1 MVLPLERES
10 PAIRTQEDFGTSPGT
25 GPGLHQLLPSLG
37 VTARPTSDVS
47 TATMPA
53 SPLARANRT
62 SISSTPNLPPVPE
75 TVNSQQM
82 LPLAAEPHTQ
92 MIDSNN
98 SEGLATPRQGYLS
111 GMSTAEPIRGQAQ
124 VNTSRSHEPSPL
136 GRYYLATS
144 DPQHISK
151 HPQGSVSF
159 PGISLATTPTN
170 SVLPG
175 FSTSPALRNTG
186 EKESPTLSMAS
197 DEALMLA
204 DDFPSDSRAKK
215 SLFPMFPSQASTSGS
230 RRIGSSRLSTS
241 GPAVSPHQVPL
252 PPSPHMIG
260 APASPHGSTTG
271 SPGLRAMGLG
281 FGGTG
286 GHLGSG
292 RPPLS
297 PSQMQ
302 RQAQKSDARPGG
314 STRTSERTPAERPR
328 LRQETTDSFA
338 STSSEE
344 EDISSPMVL
353 PDTSLRASD
362 RNESS
367 PRTALSSTIGVGLGR
382 ENNSKGLF
390 PAWSDVQRFDKMAKN
405 PFAFGAESTIYP
417 PATIAGAKFTF
428 RPGIDAPTF
437 PPMSPSS
444 SSSFDSDDETPTRG
458 PSTVRFSG
466 PVSPKKRVRYVD
478 DYQGDR
484 APEDA
489 GDYGH
494 GYGVDR
500 GYKADSGR
508 DGDRSGSI
516 TVGGRGYGDGS
527 SVVPTAK
534 DTHQGNESSDD
545 EDKPR
550 PGRRID
556 KKLENPSSSRHPRP
570 TASEEKMPA
579 TDKEVDRIN
588 EGLLVT
594 ESERHGSED
603 EDSRTVTTAHEST
616 DSEESVSEY
625 EGETSGPRSKSR
637 KRKAVRA
644 EVNSN
649 GADSKSEGSS
659 SSRPDFMPSKAKR
672 RKAGPADEGD
682 VHCDYVEPLPVSTIS
697 RSDPRR
703 NACKIIISPD

>member
-1 MVLPLERES
+1 MALPLERES
-10 PAIRTQEDFGTSPGT
+10 PAIRTQEDFGTSPGA

-37 VTARPTSDVS
+37 VTARPTSEIS
-47 TATMPA
+47 GATTPA
-53 SPLARANRT
+53 SPLVRVNRT
-62 SISSTPNLPPVPE
+62 SISSTPTLPPVPE
-75 TVNSQQM
+75 TASTQQS
-82 LPLAAEPHTQ
+82 LPLASEHHTQ
-92 MIDSNN
+92 MIDSID
-98 SEGLATPRQGYLS
+98 SDGLATPRQGYLS
-111 GMSTAEPIRGQAQ
+111 GMSTAEPSRQQAQ

-151 HPQGSVSF
+151 HPQGSISF

-175 FSTSPALRNTG
+175 FNTSPALRNTG
-186 EKESPTLSMAS
+186 ERESPTLSMAS
-197 DEALMLA
+197 DEALMLG

-230 RRIGSSRLSTS
+230 RRIGSSRLSAS
-241 GPAVSPHQVPL
+241 GPAVSPHQIPL

-260 APASPHGSTTG
+260 APASPRGSTTG
-271 SPGLRAMGLG
+271 SPGLRGMGLG

-292 RPPLS
+292 RPPPS

-302 RQAQKSDARPGG
+302 RHAQKPDTRTGE
-314 STRTSERTPAERPR
+314 STRSSERIPAERPP

-362 RNESS
+362 RNASS
-367 PRTALSSTIGVGLGR
+367 PRTGLSSNMGVGLGHDST
-382 ENNSKGLF
+382 SKGLF

-405 PFAFGAESTIYP
+405 PFAFGAESTTFP

-428 RPGIDAPTF
+428 RPGNDAPTF

-458 PSTVRFSG
+458 PNTARFSG

-478 DYQGDR
+478 EYHGDR
-484 APEDA
+484 AAEDA

-534 DTHQGNESSDD
+534 DIHQGNESSDD
-545 EDKPR
+545 EDRPR
-550 PGRRID
+550 AGRSID
-556 KKLENPSSSRHPRP
+556 KKLENPSSRHPRP
-570 TASEEKMPA
+570 ADSEEKTVA
-579 TDKEVDRIN
+579 ADNLVDRTN
-588 EGLLVT
+588 EDILVT
-594 ESERHGSED
+594 MNDTNASED
-603 EDSRTVTTAHEST
+603 DDNRTATTAQEST
-616 DSEESVSEY
+616 DSDESVSEY
-625 EGETSGPRSKSR
+625 EGETPGPKSKTR
-637 KRKAVRA
+637 KRKALRA
-644 EVNSN
+644 EVHSN

-682 VHCDYVEPLPVSTIS
+682 VHCDYVEPLPVSLKS
-697 RSDPRR
+697 WSESSR
-703 NACKIIISPD
+703 NACNITRYLD